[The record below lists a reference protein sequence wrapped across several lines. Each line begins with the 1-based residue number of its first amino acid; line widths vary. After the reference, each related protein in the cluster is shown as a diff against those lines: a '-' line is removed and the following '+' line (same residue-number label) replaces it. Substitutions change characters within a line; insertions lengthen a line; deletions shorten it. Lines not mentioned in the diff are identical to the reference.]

1 MCLSQNLCYTNL
13 LDQPMLKSKHKKHLH
28 KKVILNLKI
37 FMVISVVLSAIVVY
51 EIFTNRVSPLL
62 AALGLMLGISV
73 GIFTARMYLFSWD
86 KDARQ
91 VISRL
96 DLLGIGILILY
107 ILASI
112 FRTRIIG
119 FFVQPSYVTGM
130 SVSVVTGLMIGRI
143 LGTGQKIT
151 KILKEQNLH

>member
-1 MCLSQNLCYTNL
+1 
-13 LDQPMLKSKHKKHLH
+13 
-28 KKVILNLKI
+28 
-37 FMVISVVLSAIVVY
+37 MVISVVLSAIVVY
-51 EIFTNRVSPLL
+51 EVFTNRVSPLL
-62 AALGLMLGISV
+62 AALGLMIGITV
-73 GIFTARMYLFSWD
+73 GVFTARMYLFSWD

-119 FFVQPSYVTGM
+119 YFVQPSYVTGM
-130 SVSVVTGLMIGRI
+130 SIAVVTGLMIGRI